1 MCAPALPHPTPRDTT
16 DPASVCR
23 SLAEAFVDDPFYR
36 AVTVESATD
45 EARRQ
50 QVLTR
55 YFELAIEEGNA
66 IGEIQCAGT
75 DGAAV
80 WITNQVSH
88 AEIAEH
94 GDVRNRALAK
104 LLGADGYAN
113 YSRICAAMA
122 ERVPAHLAQ
131 AWYLS
136 ILGVRPAARGQRLA
150 RAILELT
157 LNRAD
162 QLGANC
168 FLETFNPLSIP
179 FYERLGF
186 RQEMSCFE
194 EVTAR
199 PYSIMVRRAA

>member
-1 MCAPALPHPTPRDTT
+1 MCAPALPHPTPPDMTDT
-16 DPASVCR
+16 ASVCR

-55 YFELAIEEGNA
+55 YFELAIEEGSA

-75 DGAAV
+75 DGASV
-80 WITNQVSH
+80 WITNEASN
-88 AEIAEH
+88 AEIARH
-94 GDVRNRALAK
+94 GAARSRALAT
-104 LLGADGYAN
+104 LLGAKGYAN

-122 ERVPAHLAQ
+122 ERVPANLAQ

-136 ILGVRPAARGQRLA
+136 ILGVRPAARGQRFA
-150 RAILELT
+150 HAILEST
-157 LNRAD
+157 LRRAD
-162 QLGANC
+162 RLGGTC

-186 RQEMSCFE
+186 EQKMSFFE

-199 PYSIMVRRAA
+199 PYWILARRVV

>member
-1 MCAPALPHPTPRDTT
+1 MCAPALPHPTPRNTT
-16 DPASVCR
+16 DTVSIFR

-45 EARRQ
+45 KARRQ

-55 YFELAIEEGNA
+55 YFELAIEEGSA

-75 DGAAV
+75 DGAAI
-80 WITNQVSH
+80 WITNEASE
-88 AEIAEH
+88 AEIAKH
-94 GDVRNRALAK
+94 GAARSRALAT
-104 LLGADGYAN
+104 LLGAKGYAN

-122 ERVPAHLAQ
+122 ERVPADLAQ

-136 ILGVRPAARGQRLA
+136 ILGVRPAARGQRFA
-150 RAILELT
+150 HAILEVT
-157 LNRAD
+157 LQRAD
-162 QLGANC
+162 QLGATC

-186 RQEMSCFE
+186 EQEMSCFE

-199 PYSIMVRRAA
+199 SYWILARRVA